1 MGPRSS
7 GRCPAANRQSR
18 TLVRRA
24 APNRWIRVTNPTINV
39 IARTSSRESVGYF
52 TFAGTTVVS
61 ARTWPVL
68 ATLASLALLSST
80 H

>member
-1 MGPRSS
+1 MDPGHQPDDQ
-7 GRCPAANRQSR
+7 CD
-18 TLVRRA
+18 RA
-24 APNRWIRVTNPTINV
+24 DEQ
-39 IARTSSRESVGYF
+39 RESVGYF